1 MSTIT
6 STGTL
11 FATSAD
17 STPIAYEVT
26 GSGPAL
32 IIVDGALC
40 YRRFGGSKGFADALA
55 DRFTVYRYDRR
66 GRGESG
72 PGNTSCTVAREVE
85 DLEAVIAAA
94 GGTAHVFGMS
104 SGAAL
109 ALEAARAGA
118 SITRLAVFE
127 APFVVDD
134 TKAPTAPDFPQQLQA
149 MIDAGR
155 PGDAVKAFMKLV
167 GAPAP
172 MIAIMRLTPVWKTMK
187 VVGRTLPHDLSIVT
201 KFEQGESLPAGYY
214 DTVLTSTLVVAGGKS
229 PTWMRNAQ
237 TAIADA
243 VPGSRLETLPGQTH
257 MLKPNAAREVL
268 IQHFLG

>member
-1 MSTIT
+1 MSTTT

-17 STPIAYEVT
+17 GTKIAYEPT
-26 GSGPAL
+26 GTGPAL
-32 IIVDGALC
+32 VIVDGALC
-40 YRRFGGSKGFADALA
+40 YRDFGGSRGFAEALA
-55 DRFTVYRYDRR
+55 CRFTVYRYDRR
-66 GRGESG
+66 GRGASG
-72 PGNTSCTVAREVE
+72 PGDTPYTVAREVE
-85 DLEAVIAAA
+85 DLAAVIAAA

-118 SITRLAVFE
+118 PIDRLAVFE

-134 TKAPTAPDFPQQLQA
+134 TKEPTAPDFPQQVQA
-149 MIDAGR
+149 MVDAGR

-172 MIAIMRLTPVWKTMK
+172 MVAIMRLTPVWKTMK
-187 VVGRTLPHDLSIVT
+187 RVAHTLPYDLSIVT
-201 KFEQGESLPAGYY
+201 RFEQGQPLPAGYY
-214 DTVLTSTLVVAGGKS
+214 DRISTPTLILAGGKS
-229 PTWMRNAQ
+229 PAWMRNAQ
-237 TAIADA
+237 SAIADA

-257 MLKPNAAREVL
+257 MLKPKTVVDVL
-268 IQHFLG
+268 TEHCLG

>member
-1 MSTIT
+1 MSTTT

-17 STPIAYEVT
+17 GTRIAYEST
-26 GSGPAL
+26 GTGPAL
-32 IIVDGALC
+32 VTVDGALC
-40 YRRFGGSKGFADALA
+40 YRGFGGSHGFAEALA

-72 PGNTSCTVAREVE
+72 PGDTPYAVAREVE

-94 GGTAHVFGMS
+94 GGSAHVFGVS

-109 ALEAARAGA
+109 ALEAARHGA
-118 SITRLAVFE
+118 PIDRLAVFE

-134 TKAPTAPDFPQQLQA
+134 EKPPTAPDFPQQLQA
-149 MIDAGR
+149 MVDADR
-155 PGDAVKAFMKLV
+155 RGDAVKAFMCLV

-172 MIAIMRLTPVWKTMK
+172 MVAIMRLTPVWKTMK
-187 VVGRTLPHDLSIVT
+187 RVAHTLPYDLSIVT
-201 KFEQGESLPAGYY
+201 KFEQGQPLPTAYY
-214 DTVLTSTLVVAGGKS
+214 DAISTPTLVLAGGKS
-229 PTWMRNAQ
+229 PAWMRNAQ
-237 TAIADA
+237 TAISDA

-257 MLKPNAAREVL
+257 MLKPKAVVEVL
-268 IQHFLG
+268 AEHCLR